1 MACSGCEI
9 APVEHIGAVLARP
22 KVTPKMESFRAN
34 LPSTDLNIPKFWTK
48 SGCVTLMIF
57 IGVAQRGTQI
67 EKEKE
72 ESAWFPRSM
81 ANMDILSIRS

>member
-1 MACSGCEI
+1 
-9 APVEHIGAVLARP
+9 
-22 KVTPKMESFRAN
+22 MESFRAN

>member
-1 MACSGCEI
+1 MDGNSQLKRNPTLQEAFDSSI
-9 APVEHIGAVLARP
+9 LPQWHVLVVKSP
-22 KVTPKMESFRAN
+22 QSMESFRAN
-34 LPSTDLNIPKFWTK
+34 LPSTDL
-48 SGCVTLMIF
+48 IF
-57 IGVAQRGTQI
+57 LGVAQRGTQI